1 MSKIITTKYQS
12 IECDCS
18 LYFAARYEMEE
29 KAELKNGVKHIS
41 IRKDTEYID
50 TGIPIRLIEDMFCY
64 FLEDF
69 SGQDVEVKTFGGH
82 EDEYAISVESFH
94 KAISNLERY
103 IATEGRENG
112 PDSEEELIALMD
124 TDAEGL
130 LKVLKDMDRDAD
142 VSDGYIHFKNV
153 KLPENT
159 IKSL

>member
-1 MSKIITTKYQS
+1 MSKIITTKYES

-50 TGIPIRLIEDMFCY
+50 TGIPIRLIEDMFYY

-69 SGQDVEVKTFGGH
+69 SDVEVGTCGGH

-94 KAISNLERY
+94 KAISNLECY
-103 IATEGRENG
+103 IATECREKG
-112 PDSEEELIALMD
+112 PESHEEMIALMD

-153 KLPENT
+153 KLPEYT

>member
-94 KAISNLERY
+94 EAISNLERY
-103 IATEGRENG
+103 VATEDRENG

-153 KLPENT
+153 ELPENT

>member
-12 IECDCS
+12 IECNCS
-18 LYFAARYEMEE
+18 LYFAARYETEE
-29 KAELKNGVKHIS
+29 KVKLKHGVKHIS

-50 TGIPIRLIEDMFCY
+50 TGIPIRLIEDMFYY
-64 FLEDF
+64 FLQDF
-69 SGQDVEVKTFGGH
+69 SGQDVEGKTFGGH

-153 KLPENT
+153 KLPEYT
-159 IKSL
+159 IKPL